1 MSSNRPSPLC
11 CSAATTAWQ
20 KLPPNMRGSLYM
32 LCGAIAATLM
42 FATVKALGGR
52 FDSVQLVFIRGV
64 VGVLMAVPFLA
75 RAGGRGFHT
84 TRLGLEVG
92 TGVLGAI
99 ALVCTFFAVAHMAL
113 ADATAVLFTRP
124 LFLLLLAML
133 FLGEAMRAGR
143 WLATLLGFAGV
154 LMIVKP
160 AGVADPAAL
169 AVIAAALLSA
179 VMAVF
184 IKKMAK
190 TDGPDIQLF
199 YFNLTMV
206 LVLGVPTAMVWE
218 TPGWLD
224 CGLLLLVGIFGTL
237 NAMFIV
243 FAFRAGEA
251 TAVSPVDYTRLI
263 FAALLGF
270 LLFSEIPDAWFWA
283 GSATIVVAN
292 LYIARSRPSRDQVAD
307 PAQ

>member
-1 MSSNRPSPLC
+1 
-11 CSAATTAWQ
+11 
-20 KLPPNMRGSLYM
+20 MRGSLFM

-64 VGVLMAVPFLA
+64 VGVLMAAPFLA
-75 RAGGRGFHT
+75 RAGGRGFYT

-99 ALVCTFFAVAHMAL
+99 ALICTFFAIAHMAL

-124 LFLLLLAML
+124 LFLLLLAMS

-160 AGVADPAAL
+160 AGVADLAAL

-179 VMAVF
+179 VMVVF
-184 IKKMAK
+184 IKKMAD

-199 YFNLTMV
+199 YFNLTM
-206 LVLGVPTAMVWE
+206 AMVLAVPMALTWI

-224 CGLLLLVGIFGTL
+224 CGLLLLTGLFGTL

-270 LLFSEIPDAWFWA
+270 VLFSEIPDTWFWA
-283 GSATIVVAN
+283 GSATIVAAN
-292 LYIARSRPSRDQVAD
+292 LYIARNRPSRTLVAD
-307 PAQ
+307 PPK